1 MLTQHSVPVADPEVL
16 DRGGGRNKLPK
27 WKMWGGERYTPLQ
40 HDALFGWG
48 MPLIRKQL
56 AKKFCVIFKT
66 AALGGGVI
74 GEVLTAPIAPPPS
87 NRSTTAPC
95 RLHH

>member
-56 AKKFCVIFKT
+56 AKKLFCMSFLKQQ
-66 AALGGGVI
+66 LWEGVI
-74 GEVLTAPIAPPPS
+74 GEGLTAPIAPP
-87 NRSTTAPC
+87 
-95 RLHH
+95 